1 MNKTE
6 IAKSRQEE
14 SKDLFNSVTDT
25 TPKTENE
32 FKIPVKFNKET
43 KMLSADVASKLAQ
56 LGLKFE
62 AVSKNFDTLKSLAK
76 SENKTVGAYLESLQK
91 AKAEQRRN
99 LLLEKC
105 GGNTELAEHI
115 LMLEGGEKKDFDGF
129 EELKEYFPQFKSRS
143 DLPEQVTEN
152 ANINGSLLLD
162 EYLRFC
168 LKERHRIKEAARLQ
182 KSAEISS
189 VGSQINRSGS
199 VDPEAAE
206 FLKGIWKR

>member
-1 MNKTE
+1 MNKTD

-14 SKDLFNSVTDT
+14 MNDSLNNVSDT

-32 FKIPVKFNKET
+32 FKIPVKYNKET
-43 KMLSADVASKLAQ
+43 KLLSADEASKLAQ

-62 AVSKNFDTLKSLAK
+62 SVSKNLDTLKSLAK
-76 SENKTVGAYLESLQK
+76 SENKTVGAYLESLKK
-91 AKAEQRRN
+91 AKAEQRKN
-99 LLLEKC
+99 QLLEKC
-105 GGNTELAEHI
+105 GGDTELAEHI
-115 LMLEGGEKKDFDGF
+115 MMLEGDEKKDFDGF
-129 EELKEYFPQFKSRS
+129 EELREYFPQFKSRS

-168 LKERHRIKEAARLQ
+168 LNERRRIKEAAHLQ

-189 VGSQINRSGS
+189 IGSQINRSGC